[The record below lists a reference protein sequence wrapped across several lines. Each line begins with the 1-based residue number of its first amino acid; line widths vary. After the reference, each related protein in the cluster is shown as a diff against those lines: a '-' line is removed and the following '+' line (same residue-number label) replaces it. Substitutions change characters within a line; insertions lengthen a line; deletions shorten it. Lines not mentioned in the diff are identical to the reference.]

1 MGAAFAVEGDRPG
14 ASLSRAER
22 HACGTHQTPRVAAPS
37 NAFTSRGR
45 IVRLTV
51 YLQFRPAN
59 DVGASKQ
66 AAGREQAP
74 GAFPTR

>member
-14 ASLSRAER
+14 ASLSRAKR

-45 IVRLTV
+45 IVRLSV
-51 YLQFRPAN
+51 YLRYRPAY
-59 DVGASKQ
+59 DVGANQQ
-66 AAGREQAP
+66 AAGKE
-74 GAFPTR
+74 